1 MGTPG
6 EQMVR
11 FRPRGVC
18 DTVSGDN
25 SPPGAMVSLKDLIPD
40 PSTPNCFICR
50 PANTELIDF
59 SDLPDAPGTAGVV
72 TVAYQVGNIIY
83 GLVGITAGTYSGKDL
98 PFAFNTITSAFLTVS
113 GISVAK
119 SPTSQATSGAWV
131 PPQMTLTGIK
141 LVTTHIGF
149 GGVLTGYYFG
159 WFDLT
164 DPLLP
169 TWDAGNTTTHG
180 LPSVPQGA
188 GSFNNRTYFLCGN
201 LAFFTDTLALNM
213 TNANQSV
220 SIGDY
225 TSVTCVAPLPVG
237 TTSQG
242 IIQGLLLYK
251 INQVYLLTGD
261 AITLDLSINLLS
273 TSVGTAAPRSV
284 VSTPDGV
291 AFMAL
296 DGIRV
301 INFFGVMSEP
311 NKDLAIPFI
320 YAVTPS
326 RVAAAFNSN
335 VYRICVQNG
344 VAVESP
350 YQDYWYHLDR
360 KAWTGPH
367 SFRYDTIIPLN
378 NDFALSSNG
387 IAGKMWSSFV
397 VQGHQG
403 TGVTFIEN
411 GVSLSWDYTTSPM
424 TDLGNM
430 YANCAN
436 RTTIEIATPA
446 GGQSYSFIAQNESD
460 TVLSTATITEPNGE
474 AIWGHFNW
482 GEANWGASQ
491 SGLIPVTIPW
501 ISAVVFNRLSIMG
514 TGPSSLGF
522 KISSLHLGYKQLKYL
537 LN

>member
-6 EQMVR
+6 EQHVR
-11 FRPRGVC
+11 FKPRSVA

-40 PSTPNCFICR
+40 PSTPNCYICR
-50 PANTELIDF
+50 PANTTLIDF
-59 SDLPDAPGTAGVV
+59 SALPGAPGTAGVT

-83 GLVGITAGTYSGKDL
+83 GLVGITTGTYAGKDL
-98 PFAFNTITSAFLTVS
+98 PFAYNVTTGAFLVVS

-141 LVTTHIGF
+141 LVTTHVGF
-149 GGVLTGYYFG
+149 AGASSGYYFG

-164 DPLLP
+164 TP
-169 TWDAGNTTTHG
+169 TTPSWDAGNTSTNG

-188 GSFNNRTYFLCGN
+188 GTFNNRTYFLCGN
-201 LAFFTDTLALNM
+201 LAFYTDTLALTM
-213 TNANQSV
+213 TNSNQSV

-225 TSVTCVAPLPVG
+225 TSVTCIAPLPVG

-242 IIQGLLLYK
+242 ILQGLLLFK

-261 AITLDLSINLLS
+261 VTTMNLSINLLS

-284 VSTPDGV
+284 VPTPEGV
-291 AFMAL
+291 AFMAI

-301 INFFGVMSEP
+301 INFFGVLSEP
-311 NKDLAIPFI
+311 NTDLALPFI

-326 RVAAAFNSN
+326 RVAAAFNSD

-344 VAVESP
+344 NAVDSP
-350 YQDYWYHLDR
+350 YQDYWYHIAR
-360 KAWTGPH
+360 KGWTGPH
-367 SFRYDTIIPLN
+367 SFRYDTIVPIG
-378 NDFALSSNG
+378 NDFALASNG
-387 IAGKMWSSFV
+387 IVGKMWSSYV

-411 GVSLSWDYTTSPM
+411 GVAMSWNYTTSPM
-424 TDLGNM
+424 TDLDNL

-436 RTTIEIATPA
+436 RTTIELATPA
-446 GGQSYSFIAQNESD
+446 GGQSYSFIAQNEGG
-460 TVLSTATITEPNGE
+460 TALATGTITAPSGQ

-482 GEANWGASQ
+482 GAAFWGAAQ
-491 SGLIPVTIPW
+491 SGLMPFTIPW
-501 ISAVVFNRLSIMG
+501 DQAVVFNRLSIMG
-514 TGPSSLGF
+514 SGVSSLGF
-522 KISSLHLGYKQLKYL
+522 RISSLHLGYKRLNYL